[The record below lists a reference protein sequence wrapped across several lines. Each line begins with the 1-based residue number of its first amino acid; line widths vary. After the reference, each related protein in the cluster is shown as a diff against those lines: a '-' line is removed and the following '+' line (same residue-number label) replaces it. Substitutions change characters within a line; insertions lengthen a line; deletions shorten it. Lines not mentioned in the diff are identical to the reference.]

1 MKKNIILKKLIV
13 AMLSVTLL
21 VPATSFLDNSNNYAQ
36 AVKNGWVKVKVG
48 KFGYDW
54 YYYENGVPLKNQ
66 WKHYF
71 YYLKSDGKMANNE
84 WVYDNNE
91 KAWYF
96 FSQDGRFKRDAWI
109 QWDFS
114 RRDYYY
120 LHPSGKMAH
129 DQWIDYFYYVKSDGK
144 MARDEWIYDNENSAW
159 YYLDEK
165 GKFLSS
171 VWKKDYYLKSN
182 GKMARNEWISDK
194 GSSYYIGADGK
205 YLRSVWYQDYYL
217 KADGRM
223 ASDEWIYDDGYESWY
238 YLGYFGKYY
247 KNAWKGDYYLKSD
260 GKMAHDEWIGKY
272 YFGKDGKWVK

>member
-13 AMLSVTLL
+13 AILSVALL
-21 VPATSFLDNSNNYAQ
+21 IPATSFLDNGNNYAQ
-36 AVKNGWVKVKVG
+36 AVNNGWVKV
-48 KFGYDW
+48 GYDW

-109 QWDFS
+109 QWDFR

-223 ASDEWIYDDGYESWY
+223 ASDEWIYDNGYESWY

>member
-1 MKKNIILKKLIV
+1 MKSNKFLKKLIV

-48 KFGYDW
+48 KYGYDW

-66 WKHYF
+66 WKHYS

-96 FSQDGRFKRDAWI
+96 FSQDGRVKRDAWI
-109 QWDFS
+109 QWDFR

-129 DQWIDYFYYVKSDGK
+129 DEWIDYYYYLKSDGT
-144 MARDEWIYDNENSAW
+144 MAAEEWVYDKGNSAW
-159 YYLDEK
+159 YYLDYH

-171 VWKKDYYLKSN
+171 VWKGDYYLKSN
-182 GKMARNEWISDK
+182 GKMARNEWISTNYLYAIVA
-194 GSSYYIGADGK
+194 YYVGADGK
-205 YLRSVWYQDYYL
+205 YLRGVWYQDYYL

-223 ASDEWIYDDGYESWY
+223 ASDEWIYDYGYES
-238 YLGYFGKYY
+238 
-247 KNAWKGDYYLKSD
+247 
-260 GKMAHDEWIGKY
+260 
-272 YFGKDGKWVK
+272 

>member
-1 MKKNIILKKLIV
+1 MKSNKFLKKLIV
-13 AMLSVTLL
+13 AMLSITLL

-109 QWDFS
+109 QWDFR

-129 DQWIDYFYYVKSDGK
+129 DEWIDYYYYYLKSDGT
-144 MARDEWIYDNENSAW
+144 MAAEEWIYDKGNSAW
-159 YYLDEK
+159 YYLDYH

-171 VWKKDYYLKSN
+171 V
-182 GKMARNEWISDK
+182 
-194 GSSYYIGADGK
+194 
-205 YLRSVWYQDYYL
+205 
-217 KADGRM
+217 
-223 ASDEWIYDDGYESWY
+223 
-238 YLGYFGKYY
+238 
-247 KNAWKGDYYLKSD
+247 WKGDYYLKSD
-260 GKMAHDEWIGKY
+260 GKMARNEWIFDKNYNAWYYLKKDGKYARNEWIGKY